1 MVERIPMSLA
11 GNRQLREE
19 LERLERAE
27 RPEIVKA
34 IEVARAHGDLS
45 ENAEYHAAREK
56 MSYVKGMIEEYDSR
70 ISMAEIIDVSALKGQ
85 TKIMFGAQVTLMEIE
100 TEKKISYQIVGEHES
115 EIEKG
120 KISIKSPIGKA
131 LIGKKLN
138 DEVAVKTP
146 GGVKEFEVIHVEY
159 V

>member
-1 MVERIPMSLA
+1 
-11 GNRQLREE
+11 
-19 LERLERAE
+19 
-27 RPEIVKA
+27 
-34 IEVARAHGDLS
+34 
-45 ENAEYHAAREK
+45 

-85 TKIMFGAQVTLMEIE
+85 TKIMFGAQVTLMENE

>member
-1 MVERIPMSLA
+1 MERVPMTRA
-11 GNRQLREE
+11 GYEKMKKDLDHLKAVVRPQIINEIEE
-19 LERLERAE
+19 
-27 RPEIVKA
+27 
-34 IEVARAHGDLS
+34 ARAHGDLS

-138 DEVAVKTP
+138 DKVAVKTP

-159 V
+159 S

>member
-1 MVERIPMSLA
+1 MERVPMTRA
-11 GNRQLREE
+11 GYEKMKKDLDHLKAVVRPQIINEIEE
-19 LERLERAE
+19 
-27 RPEIVKA
+27 
-34 IEVARAHGDLS
+34 ARAHGDLS

-159 V
+159 S

>member
-1 MVERIPMSLA
+1 MERVPMTRA
-11 GNRQLREE
+11 GYEKMKKDLDHLKAVVRPQIINEIEE
-19 LERLERAE
+19 
-27 RPEIVKA
+27 
-34 IEVARAHGDLS
+34 ARAHGDLS

>member
-1 MVERIPMSLA
+1 MERVPMTRA
-11 GNRQLREE
+11 GYEKMKKDLDHLKAVVRPQIINEIEE
-19 LERLERAE
+19 
-27 RPEIVKA
+27 
-34 IEVARAHGDLS
+34 ARAHGDLS

-70 ISMAEIIDVSALKGQ
+70 ISMAEIIDVTALKGQ